1 MQASA
6 IGALAPV
13 MLLCAAF
20 GSWSIIS
27 LFFLLAFFV
36 VQYKS
41 QRRARHVTPR
51 PLLWMSVVLLATGVI
66 VTEGFIELAWAMV
79 GSNWDI
85 SESPWLDLIGLS
97 RLNPWEGNLGV
108 FLSLLPQFGVA
119 ITAACALYHEQQA
132 NGMADNLSW
141 GEEGSQ
147 WRGTLRNFL
156 LPAVQIVV
164 GVARPSW
171 IALPYFVCSCVGLL
185 HWSMTSNF
193 VGLSWGWRPLLLCTG
208 CHILLLYLYQLP
220 IAFPDSLSEVASY
233 FGLFKVS
240 AVDFGWPEGLQ
251 AAALVALY
259 ILLCLAI
266 NDLREEH
273 YIRVTSED
281 VSGPEDS
288 LPRFHSDTISSSS
301 NHISDEGLSERLL
314 PAQLPTSHRD
324 TIQSRRWA
332 GDQRRAVAFQHATIN
347 FITYGFPV
355 CLIALV
361 CWSFIYASLC
371 AFGLL
376 LYVGYIFYGFP
387 SVLKLRQ
394 LNPVLLVFILSWA
407 LSTYVFNAAF
417 TVISEQSAM
426 GMEFWHSIGLWHY
439 STPGLFI
446 FAQFALGVLVATDI
460 FVSNVIIQS
469 MSETDSPNE
478 DQGLAEEDN
487 EDWKVLILAV
497 IAWCLRRS
505 SYVISL
511 VLIFT
516 VGMKD
521 GLLHAVY
528 IGFFLMYLVSS
539 AVAKRTRQY
548 LILFCELHFA
558 ALYLLQLDWI
568 SSIIERNEAVLKPI
582 FSQLGLW
589 GKAKFQDFLSI
600 AALLCFLAVQ
610 SHGFKVLSSLSAT
623 IQQSPQPPLGW
634 GILRVGN
641 RRSVLMSVY
650 ASQNFG
656 YLQQESSN
664 NVNWVTKHLAAI
676 AEKVRATYRSFGTYI
691 VYGTVISVICF
702 VEPNYVS
709 LGYLCFLLFWVVGRQ
724 ITGHTTSYLW
734 YPLMIFSGIVFV
746 TRYILSAFPDLRKF
760 LENWFALNDDFGFNP
775 HDSLFGHLWDS
786 LAILAVMQLF
796 RFERAQVV
804 ILAEE
809 ADGAGDQFNPHHGY
823 ISFFK
828 RFAILH
834 SGKVL
839 TLTVFYASITPVSA
853 TGFMYLIMLL
863 VTCNMSKTSRLPGQ
877 LYAVYT
883 AILLSSEYLFQLLG
897 QRLEMFPGQ
906 SHGNFASWI
915 GFHVYEKG
923 YVGVESGLRSKVLI
937 LVACILQYCTF
948 YWLEQLP
955 ASLRVDEQYKEPCLL
970 FLPHLRRNRSNY
982 GTYPIAVDPRHEG
995 PQAVQVGPKI
1005 ARLDDSISDAIPR
1018 TPDKVTDISSTARS
1032 QGGGIFVAS
1041 TSKSNMKSL
1050 DTGGVKGEQAFAD
1063 SDRSRMGS
1071 PWGSAKESRRWTK
1084 RANLLQKQ
1092 DRYEAQLRTL
1102 SIYTKHTLEHFFQL
1116 YGLEISMLALL
1127 VASFAVLNVISLCYI
1142 LVLGLCILFKRR
1154 SLRIIWPLFVMLFAC
1169 VLITEYAVL
1178 GKGPPS
1184 WNVPPILNETE
1195 VRCNNCALS
1204 SAANYDYCWR
1214 CWLGWVVDDRQIL
1227 VAHFMVFL
1235 IASLQL
1241 RANMATGGLDSRSF
1255 HAAIIPPDDRLAW
1268 KEISYETTS
1277 QWTWLDHVRFFFY
1290 RHLLHV
1296 VLLLVFATGTLQYD
1310 VLHLGYLTFSLIF
1323 FRMRSTIMTKRNS
1336 VFMFLR
1342 LYNYILIVASLLYQA
1357 PYSGFLAG
1365 EKCSVNADIYNIVGL
1380 YKMKFGFRITAR
1392 SALVDITIFCV
1403 AGLQAHIFRSR
1414 EFEQVLRYL
1423 EAEQVE
1429 ARAHAQENKAAYKKE
1444 HLQRIRETE
1453 ERKQQRRSQV
1463 EKMKTDML
1471 HLQLRLDVLN
1481 STGKFSEV
1489 ASPMIELDACGGR
1502 HPSFVPFTNP
1512 DSMVHSAEDTQSS
1525 RGLKRITSDL
1535 AEPSKYVGP
1544 KVVQPIAHSES
1555 VGDFQVRRRRRVSW
1569 QGPQTEG
1576 ATSPNSAGKSLRLPG
1591 PSAPL
1596 RRAATDAD
1604 GQFETIMDAGEE
1616 SASLQGTGSPEHNK
1630 KFEDQWQKQ
1639 RLLSGVQLL
1648 GDGVAQVQNLGNKA
1662 LSGIMG
1668 FLNIEP
1674 EDDTETSSTDEE
1686 GKPSAPEKKPNPYE
1700 PNPFQTDA
1708 PYEDQQADSQAE
1720 KQRMIDTWRR
1730 ISMLC
1735 QYFWSQVSSNTDI
1748 VCYFFFV
1755 IAYTW
1760 NFSFLTLVFPATLF
1774 LYALLANPG
1783 PSQHFWFAMLVYTE
1797 INILLQYMY
1806 QIHVQNCEVKDVSV
1820 WLIKLGIPGS
1830 PMEHSFVISVLPLF
1844 LVYLATLVQSSIK
1857 ARDGEWLF
1865 VSESHSFPSSRRLL
1879 DMEGQTG
1886 IHRIPLKDRLWKSV
1900 RWITDAGS
1908 SVRRGLSR
1916 YWQALRTGSEAP
1928 PHFVQVSMLVGK
1940 WPEDGIQPER
1950 IESGINRLLTAVRR
1964 SSNVPSCQENEN
1976 FKDVCSRVRVESIE
1990 NSPGKPNMA
1999 LAVLEVIYAAPPRGY
2014 TPGAFHHT
2022 LTPAADVAAEL
2033 QRAKDEGLVEETA
2046 FAYPIV
2052 SVIPGGKREVD
2063 LYALIFGTDLIAF
2076 LYVALFYQSAMKHS
2090 EQLLE
2095 VYQVEDQFPKEFVFV
2110 LMTLFFLMLVDR
2122 VLYLCSFATGK
2133 VIYYFF
2139 SFALY
2144 TAYVSD
2150 FVWSVLGAPGTPKH
2164 FFQLLPLRGFYLMK
2178 ALSLALQAVQLK
2190 FGLPHKSTLFGQFL
2204 TRKVNS
2210 TSWLGFRLY
2219 RALPFLYELRCVLDW
2234 SCTTTALSMYDWLK
2248 LEDIYASLYLVQCDI
2263 KMVREKHRLG
2273 EKQGVWIKFCS
2284 GVLLFFTLIG
2294 IIWAPMLAYSSGNP
2308 TNIINQINDVR
2319 ARIEV
2324 KTAGGKFPIFQTG
2337 LCQVPFLEDVLQP
2350 DSTPEPFTDPYAFLT
2365 SSSYDIRDV
2374 QLICCEED
2382 ADSLWMIPPPTL
2394 KSLMD
2399 SIDDDIMFQTRWE
2412 FNRDRPK
2419 GKEVAAVPSDVIG
2432 MNSSLIAQQLRQVLN
2447 GTLNSFRI
2455 ANLYPRYFRIPGSGD
2470 VRVLEGTVDPYFD
2483 STWRAG
2489 YVSGNLT
2496 LNKGVYSWW
2505 SFTRDDAFKGDGCGN
2520 AKGPVAFTVSEEVP
2534 KGIIG
2539 ETLSKFSIWSLYIT
2553 FVLAVGRFIR
2563 LQCSDI
2569 RMRIPFENF
2578 PACDRVVAICE
2589 DIYAA
2594 RAERELE
2601 LEEGLFWTLIKIYRS
2616 PHILMEYTKVE

>member
-27 LFFLLAFFV
+27 LFFLLAFFI

-41 QRRARHVTPR
+41 QRRGRHVTPR

-79 GSNWDI
+79 GSNWEI
-85 SESPWLDLIGLS
+85 SDSPWLDLLGFS
-97 RLNPWEGNLGV
+97 RLNPWEGNLSV

-119 ITAACALYHEQQA
+119 ITAACALYHEQQL
-132 NGMADNLSW
+132 NGSAEASTW
-141 GEEGSQ
+141 GEEGSP
-147 WRGTLRNFL
+147 WRGALKNLL

-164 GVARPSW
+164 GLARPSW

-193 VGLSWGWRPLLLCTG
+193 IGLAWGWRPLLSCTG
-208 CHILLLYLYQLP
+208 LHILLLYLYQLP
-220 IAFPDSLSEVASY
+220 ISFPDSLTEVANY
-233 FGLFKVS
+233 FGLFKVL
-240 AVDFGWPEGLQ
+240 ATDFGWPESLQ
-251 AAALVALY
+251 AAALIALY
-259 ILLCLAI
+259 ILLCIAI
-266 NDLREEH
+266 SDLEEDR
-273 YIRVTSED
+273 YVRVPSED
-281 VSGPEDS
+281 GLLPEDS
-288 LPRFHSDTISSSS
+288 LPMFHGDTS
-301 NHISDEGLSERLL
+301 NLGEEGLTERLL
-314 PAQLPTSHRD
+314 PSQQPASHRE
-324 TIQSRRWA
+324 TIQARRWA

-347 FITYGFPV
+347 FITYGFPI

-361 CWSFIYASLC
+361 CWSFIYSSLC

-394 LNPVLLVFILSWA
+394 LNPVLLGYILSWA
-407 LSTYVFNAAF
+407 LSTYIFNAAF
-417 TVISEQSAM
+417 SVISEQSQM

-439 STPGLFI
+439 SAPGLFI

-460 FVSNVIIQS
+460 FVSNVIIRS
-469 MSETDSPNE
+469 ISEAESPTE
-478 DQGLAEEDN
+478 DQVVAEEDR

-511 VLIFT
+511 ILIFM

-528 IGFFLMYLVSS
+528 IGFFLLYLVSS
-539 AVAKRTRQY
+539 VAAKKTRRY
-548 LILFCELHFA
+548 LILFCELHFS
-558 ALYLLQLDWI
+558 ALYLLQLNWI
-568 SSIIERNEAVLKPI
+568 SNIIQRHEAVLKPI
-582 FSQLGLW
+582 LSQLGLW
-589 GKAKFQDFLSI
+589 SRAKFQDFLSI
-600 AALLCFLAVQ
+600 ALLLCFLAVQ

-623 IQQSPQPPLGW
+623 IQQSPQPPLGF
-634 GILRVGN
+634 GILRVGS

-656 YLQQESSN
+656 NLQQESSN

-691 VYGTVISVICF
+691 VYGTVLFVIYL

-709 LGYLCFLLFWVVGRQ
+709 FGYLCLLLFWVIGRQ
-724 ITGHTTSYLW
+724 IIGRTRAFFW
-734 YPLMIFSGIVFV
+734 YPLMIFSGSVFV
-746 TRYILSAFPDLRKF
+746 SRYILSAFPDLRKF
-760 LENWFALNDDFGFNP
+760 LSKWLSLDDDFGFNP
-775 HDSLFGHLWDS
+775 QDSLLGHLWDS
-786 LAILAVMQLF
+786 LAILAAMQLF
-796 RFERAQVV
+796 RFERAQVA
-804 ILAEE
+804 ILADESE
-809 ADGAGDQFNPHHGY
+809 DIGDYGNAGRGFL
-823 ISFFK
+823 SFVK
-828 RFAILH
+828 RLAILH
-834 SGKVL
+834 SGKIL
-839 TLTVFYASITPVSA
+839 TLMVFYAAITPVSA
-853 TGFMYLIMLL
+853 TGFLYLVMLI

-883 AILLSSEYLFQLLG
+883 GILVISEYLFQLLG
-897 QRLEMFPGQ
+897 ERCEMFPGQ
-906 SHGNFASWI
+906 RHGRFADWL
-915 GFHVYEKG
+915 GFSVYDKG
-923 YVGVESGLRSKVLI
+923 FEGVEFGLRSKVLV
-937 LVACILQYCTF
+937 LAACILQYCTLH
-948 YWLEQLP
+948 WLEELP
-955 ASLRVDEQYKEPCLL
+955 ASLKSDEQFGEPCML
-970 FLPHLRRNRSNY
+970 FRPHPLYPRGIRSGFASFTDLDNRKDV
-982 GTYPIAVDPRHEG
+982 T
-995 PQAVQVGPKI
+995 QAFIPS
-1005 ARLDDSISDAIPR
+1005 DSIDVR
-1018 TPDKVTDISSTARS
+1018 TPRASDKKDVDTSFSSKLAFRGFS
-1032 QGGGIFVAS
+1032 AGSSSKPFV
-1041 TSKSNMKSL
+1041 
-1050 DTGGVKGEQAFAD
+1050 DTGVSRGEHVFV
-1063 SDRSRMGS
+1063 DRTSITS

-1084 RANLLQKQ
+1084 RAVLLQKQ
-1092 DRYEAQLRTL
+1092 ERYEAQLRTMNVYAK
-1102 SIYTKHTLEHFFQL
+1102 SIIEHFFQY
-1116 YGLEISMLALL
+1116 YGLQISMLALL
-1127 VASFAVLNVISLCYI
+1127 AAGFALLNVISLCYVF
-1142 LVLGLCILFKRR
+1142 VLGLCIVFKRR
-1154 SLRIIWPLFVMLFAC
+1154 TLRTIWPFFVMVFAC
-1169 VLITEYAVL
+1169 ILITEYAVL

-1184 WNVPPILNETE
+1184 WNSPPGVKETSG
-1195 VRCNNCALS
+1195 RCKDCAFS
-1204 SAANYDYCWR
+1204 SATHSDYCWR
-1214 CWLGWVVDDRQIL
+1214 CWLGLAVDDRQVL

-1235 IASLQL
+1235 ITCLQL
-1241 RANMATGGLDSRSF
+1241 RVNMTTSEGSRSF
-1255 HAAIIPPDDRLAW
+1255 FANISPDDRLAW

-1277 QWTWLDHVRFFFY
+1277 QWTWLDHARFFFY

-1357 PYSGFLAG
+1357 PYAGFLSN
-1365 EKCSVNADIYNIVGL
+1365 EKCPANPDIYNIIGL

-1423 EAEQVE
+1423 EAEQIE
-1429 ARAHAQENKAAYKKE
+1429 ARAHAQEDKAAYKKE

-1453 ERKQQRRSQV
+1453 ERKLQRRLQV

-1481 STGKFSEV
+1481 SAGKFTE
-1489 ASPMIELDACGGR
+1489 ATSPMIELDR
-1502 HPSFVPFTNP
+1502 RPSIPRFSSSDAVVYSP
-1512 DSMVHSAEDTQSS
+1512 EDPRAS
-1525 RGLKRITSDL
+1525 RGLKRFPSETALSKSTS
-1535 AEPSKYVGP
+1535 SKSHPEATPEVGRP
-1544 KVVQPIAHSES
+1544 EIA
-1555 VGDFQVRRRRRVSW
+1555 GDFQVRRRRRVSW
-1569 QGPQTEG
+1569 QGPQAQEVIVPG
-1576 ATSPNSAGKSLRLPG
+1576 AH
-1591 PSAPL
+1591 APPRKAATNPEAL
-1596 RRAATDAD
+1596 LDAATDL
-1604 GQFETIMDAGEE
+1604 GQGSSFR
-1616 SASLQGTGSPEHNK
+1616 QGSGSPEHK
-1630 KFEDQWQKQ
+1630 KLEDQWQKQ
-1639 RLLSGVQLL
+1639 RLLSGVQLF
-1648 GDGVAQVQNLGNKA
+1648 GDGVAQVQVLGNKA

-1668 FLNIEP
+1668 LLNIEP
-1674 EDDTETSSTDEE
+1674 EDDTENSSTDEE
-1686 GKPSAPEKKPNPYE
+1686 GKTDSAGESSAFPDDKVNSSGV
-1700 PNPFQTDA
+1700 T
-1708 PYEDQQADSQAE
+1708 YEDEQIADSQVE
-1720 KQRMIDTWRR
+1720 KQRMSETWRR
-1730 ISMLC
+1730 LNTLC
-1735 QYFWSQVSSNTDI
+1735 QYFWTQISSNTDI

-1755 IAYTW
+1755 IAYIW

-1783 PSQHFWFAMLVYTE
+1783 PSQHYWFAMLVYTE
-1797 INILLQYMY
+1797 INILCQYMY
-1806 QIHVQNCEVKDVSV
+1806 QIHVQNCGVKDVSV
-1820 WLIKLGIPGS
+1820 WLVKLGIPGS
-1830 PMEHSFVISVLPLF
+1830 PMDHSFVISVLPLF

-1857 ARDGEWLF
+1857 ARDGEWMF
-1865 VSESHSFPSSRRLL
+1865 VSESHSFASARRLI
-1879 DMEGQTG
+1879 DVEGQTG
-1886 IHRIPLKDRLWKSV
+1886 DHHIPLRDRLWKGV
-1900 RWITDAGS
+1900 RWVSELLS
-1908 SVRRGLSR
+1908 SIRRGLSR
-1916 YWQALRTGSEAP
+1916 YWQALRHGSEAP
-1928 PHFVQVSMLVGK
+1928 PHFVQVSLHVGK

-1964 SSNVPSCQENEN
+1964 SSNVGCFEESDA

-1999 LAVLEVIYAAPPRGY
+1999 LAVLEVIYAAPPTGY
-2014 TPGAFHHT
+2014 TAGAFHHT

-2033 QRAKDEGLVEETA
+2033 HRAKEAGLMEETA
-2046 FAYPIV
+2046 FPYKIV

-2076 LYVALFYQSAMKHS
+2076 LYVALFYQYTMKHS
-2090 EQLLE
+2090 AQLLD

-2110 LMTLFFLMLVDR
+2110 LMTMFFLIMVDR
-2122 VLYLCSFATGK
+2122 ILYLCSFATGK
-2133 VIYYFF
+2133 VFYYFL
-2139 SFALY
+2139 SFVLY

-2150 FVWSVLGAPGTPKH
+2150 FVWSKIGNEKH
-2164 FFQLLPLRGFYLMK
+2164 FFQLLPRGFYLMK

-2190 FGLPHKSTLFGQFL
+2190 FGLPHKSTLYGQFL
-2204 TRKVNS
+2204 TRRVNS

-2234 SCTTTALSMYDWLK
+2234 SCTTTALTMYDWLK

-2284 GVLLFFTLIG
+2284 GVLLFASLIG
-2294 IIWAPMLAYSSGNP
+2294 VIWAPMLIYSSGNP
-2308 TNIINQINDVR
+2308 TNIVNKICDVR
-2319 ARIEV
+2319 AKIEV
-2324 KTAGGKFPIFQTG
+2324 KTTGGKFPIFQTG
-2337 LCQVPFLEDVLQP
+2337 LCQVPSLQEKLRP
-2350 DSTPEPFTDPYAFLT
+2350 DSTPEPYTDPYLLI
-2365 SSSYDIRDV
+2365 SSHYDIRDV
-2374 QLICCEED
+2374 QIICCEED
-2382 ADSLWMIPPPTL
+2382 ADSLWLIPPPTL
-2394 KSLMD
+2394 RSLMD
-2399 SIDDDIMFQTRWE
+2399 SVDDDIMFQTTWE

-2419 GKEVAAVPSDVIG
+2419 GKKIAAIQSVVVG
-2432 MNSSLIAQQLRQVLN
+2432 MNSSLIARQLREVLN
-2447 GTLNSFRI
+2447 GTRKSFTI
-2455 ANLYPRYFRIPGSGD
+2455 PNMYSRYFWIPGSGD
-2470 VRVLEGTVDPYFD
+2470 VRTLEGTVDFSAE

-2489 YVSGNLT
+2489 FVSGNLT
-2496 LNKGVYSWW
+2496 LNRGASSWW
-2505 SFTRDDAFKGDGCGN
+2505 SFMRVDAYEGDGCGS
-2520 AKGPVAFTVSEEVP
+2520 AKGLMAFTVSEEVP
-2534 KGIIG
+2534 MGLIG

-2578 PACDRVVAICE
+2578 PACDRLVAICE

-2616 PHILMEYTKVE
+2616 PHVLMEYTKVE